1 MLPVVVSY
9 AYLMF
14 SQPPACLHS
23 WKVIDQVLHFDLCC
37 IESIRFQSILRQIV
51 SGCHDTCY
59 MCNIVDACH
68 ITVQFFFFL
77 NLSVDCRPTVG
88 QLSADSRPTV
98 GRQVFWGALLHNY
111 RHFDIMTCCCD
122 NSIVL
127 WMDNFWNPLNCPEN
141 LACELAH
148 CSCITGS
155 NEKLTNVPWPLE
167 QESIK
172 PKAQQEQQRMIREN
186 WCIRIKINRMK
197 DIKVRKGWP
206 DRVVF

>member
-1 MLPVVVSY
+1 
-9 AYLMF
+9 MF
-14 SQPPACLHS
+14 IFDFQVWVRKGDGSKTKLYIGQLQNGKYRIKKS
-23 WKVIDQVLHFDLCC
+23 WKVIDQVLHFDLYC

-59 MCNIVDACH
+59 MCDIK
-68 ITVQFFFFL
+68 
-77 NLSVDCRPTVG
+77 
-88 QLSADSRPTV
+88 
-98 GRQVFWGALLHNY
+98 LLHVIW
-111 RHFDIMTCCCD
+111 HFDIMTCCCD
-122 NSIVL
+122 NSVVL

-172 PKAQQEQQRMIREN
+172 PKAQQESQRMIREN